1 MDHGPFS
8 VAMSNYQSVEIWHVY
23 LGRNQA
29 PKKLDPMHLRLVLPG
44 LNKNIRILIQIRLYG
59 FDWRK
64 NSKVQS
70 VMEGIHPHFHI
81 WTIFYPHNPPI
92 SNIHHSQRIHPNI
105 HPNIVP
111 IYQEAARKQIVCFS
125 RVDKSCFNSV
135 CSCRRLRTP
144 LVAGSRIWEWWVI
157 YWAVLNLKQQ
167 GTYGPRSIII

>member
-1 MDHGPFS
+1 
-8 VAMSNYQSVEIWHVY
+8 MSIWVGIRHPNNWI
-23 LGRNQA
+23 RCTS
-29 PKKLDPMHLRLVLPG
+29 G
-44 LNKNIRILIQIRLYG
+44 LCFPVSTRISEYWSGSDYMGLTG
-59 FDWRK
+59 EK

-81 WTIFYPHNPPI
+81 WTIFYPPR

-135 CSCRRLRTP
+135 CSCRMPRAACRWISDLGMVSDLLSRLEPQATRN
-144 LVAGSRIWEWWVI
+144 IWATVNI
-157 YWAVLNLKQQ
+157 
-167 GTYGPRSIII
+167 

>member
-1 MDHGPFS
+1 
-8 VAMSNYQSVEIWHVY
+8 MSIWVEIRH
-23 LGRNQA
+23 
-29 PKKLDPMHLRLVLPG
+29 PKNWIRCTSG
-44 LNKNIRILIQIRLYG
+44 LCFPVSTRISEYWSRSDYMGLTG
-59 FDWRK
+59 EK

-135 CSCRRLRTP
+135 CSCRRLRAP

-167 GTYGPRSIII
+167 GTYGPRSII